1 MRFVG
6 AGSKSNFVQYTVFGY
21 FCPKFLLQLLIPVF
35 FLPAAVGLH
44 VLKQNHLLCTRVSR
58 YWNQNAC
65 DPGIDTFWYK
75 TTKKHS

>member
-1 MRFVG
+1 VTLRREKKIKKATGFRIGRQLLKWQFQGEDKIQMQEC
-6 AGSKSNFVQYTVFGY
+6 AVQY
-21 FCPKFLLQLLIPVF
+21 I
-35 FLPAAVGLH
+35 
-44 VLKQNHLLCTRVSR
+44 CTRVSR